1 MNIFI
6 NLLYNSSSSH
16 ITYKNV
22 FRQVPKKK
30 NIYIYIYIIL
40 YIVKLSLKFI
50 GILGCLSLTRLIID
64 PKFVSFKERIK

>member
-22 FRQVPKKK
+22 FRQVPK
-30 NIYIYIYIIL
+30 YIYIYIIL

>member
-30 NIYIYIYIIL
+30 KNIYIYIYHII
-40 YIVKLSLKFI
+40 YS
-50 GILGCLSLTRLIID
+50 
-64 PKFVSFKERIK
+64 

>member
-22 FRQVPKKK
+22 FRQVPKK

-50 GILGCLSLTRLIID
+50 DILGCLSLTRLIID

>member
-30 NIYIYIYIIL
+30 YIYIYIYIIL

>member
-30 NIYIYIYIIL
+30 NIYIYIYHII
-40 YIVKLSLKFI
+40 YS
-50 GILGCLSLTRLIID
+50 
-64 PKFVSFKERIK
+64 